1 MDLEEYESNKK
12 YNKLK
17 KKSIKISSDLEQ
29 QKIDHLNN
37 ISSSIEYIM
46 NRLNALEAKI
56 DEMNYNMC
64 EEIKD
69 SKKVLLDIAEI
80 IKK

>member
-29 QKIDHLNN
+29 QKIDHLNY

>member
-29 QKIDHLNN
+29 QKIDHLNY

-69 SKKVLLDIAEI
+69 SKRVLLDIAEI

>member
-17 KKSIKISSDLEQ
+17 KKSIKISSDIEQ
-29 QKIDHLNN
+29 QKIDHLNY
-37 ISSSIEYIM
+37 ISNSIEYIM
-46 NRLNALEAKI
+46 NRLDVLEAKI
-56 DEMNYNMC
+56 DAMNYNMH

-69 SKKVLLDIAEI
+69 SKRVLLDIAEI

>member
-17 KKSIKISSDLEQ
+17 KKSIKISSDIEQ
-29 QKIDHLNN
+29 QKIDHLNY
-37 ISSSIEYIM
+37 ISNSIEYIM
-46 NRLNALEAKI
+46 NRLDVLEAKI